1 MILILQSFLIILL
14 TFLSLRFVIKKF
26 EVLQSRF
33 YNSHQKLIGKES
45 VPLIGGIIFFI
56 YILFNFSI
64 IGFTLIFFSFLIL
77 VIGILS
83 DINYLNSPNRRL
95 ILQLFIILIFLN
107 FYEYR
112 INDLR
117 IDYFNQFFSSEYFKY
132 FFTTICILI
141 LINGSN
147 FIDGSNGLNLGY
159 FFLVLSIL
167 QFLIFNKQISI
178 DTDIVRIV
186 LFGIFFLLILNFLN
200 FLYLGDS
207 GAYLVSFIVGSIL
220 IYIYQNN
227 PNLSPYFIALL
238 LWYPAFENLFSIIRK
253 KINKIN
259 PVNPDTNH
267 LHQLIFK
274 FINNKKNFIKIY
286 SNQITSLL
294 ILLYNF
300 FIFFIS
306 INFITKTNY
315 MILLIILNIIIYL
328 GTYTF
333 LKENLKK

>member
-159 FFLVLSIL
+159 FFIVLSIL

>member
-56 YILFNFSI
+56 YILFNFTI

-159 FFLVLSIL
+159 FFIVLSIL